1 MLYKLSKTDIEVIK
15 SSLKAHLKQCEEFK
29 KVDDK
34 VKTFTGPER
43 EKLKEKIERIN
54 VLLESM

>member
-29 KVDDK
+29 KLDNEA
-34 VKTFTGPER
+34 KTFTDQER
-43 EKLKEKIERIN
+43 AKLKEKIERIN
-54 VLLESM
+54 GLLESI